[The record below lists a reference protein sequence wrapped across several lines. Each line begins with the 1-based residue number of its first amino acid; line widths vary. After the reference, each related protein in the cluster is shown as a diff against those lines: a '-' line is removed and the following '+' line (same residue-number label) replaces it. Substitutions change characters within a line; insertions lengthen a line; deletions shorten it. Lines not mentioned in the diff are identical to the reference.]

1 MISKRSYGMKKW
13 FLQVFS
19 KLLFQMRLPGNAGK
33 VVEIDFDFPIFGFKF
48 TVDSFKMQ
56 ILNIR
61 FQFDIYSIIH
71 RKKSYIITSQVL

>member
-13 FLQVFS
+13 FLQFFS
-19 KLLFQMRLPGNAGK
+19 KLLFQIRLPGNAGK
-33 VVEIDFDFPIFGFKF
+33 AVEIDFDFPIFGFEL
-48 TVDSFKMQ
+48 TRDSFKMQ